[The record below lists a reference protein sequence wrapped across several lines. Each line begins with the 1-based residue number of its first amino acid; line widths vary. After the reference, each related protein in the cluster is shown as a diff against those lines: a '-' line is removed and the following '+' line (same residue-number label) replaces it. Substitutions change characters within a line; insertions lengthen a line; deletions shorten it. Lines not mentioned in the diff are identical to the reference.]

1 MPGQQ
6 GSFEIIDHTAD
17 VAIRVRAPTLPDL
30 FVQAAKG
37 MYAVLGRFVS
47 GGEAVERRI
56 ELTGRD
62 AEDLLHDW
70 LSELLWD
77 FETGGRVYDHFDL
90 DRLEADCLVSRCRGS
105 KYDPA
110 RSERTTE
117 IKAVTYHGLRITRT
131 DEACEVTVIFDI

>member
-1 MPGQQ
+1 MPGQR
-6 GSFEIIDHTAD
+6 GSFEIVDHTAD

-47 GGEAVERRI
+47 GGETVERRI
-56 ELTGRD
+56 ELTGGD

-77 FETGGRVYDHFDL
+77 FETNESVYDQFDL
-90 DRLEADCLVSRCRGS
+90 DRLERGCLLSRCRGS

-110 RSERTTE
+110 KSERTTE
-117 IKAVTYHGLRITRT
+117 IKAVTYHGLRITRIDQT
-131 DEACEVTVIFDI
+131 YEVTVIFDI